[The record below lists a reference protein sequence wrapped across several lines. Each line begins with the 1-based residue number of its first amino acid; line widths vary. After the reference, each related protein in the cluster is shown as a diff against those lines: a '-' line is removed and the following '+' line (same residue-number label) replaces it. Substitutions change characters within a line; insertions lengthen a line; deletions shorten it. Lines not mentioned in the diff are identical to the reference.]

1 MCQSSSVKIYRFQT
15 INVFRQKVIKF
26 GRRDVSSKTTTTT
39 TTTSLFSHLKKR
51 RNFFFAV
58 SERRSG
64 KELQKIGLQTKTTN
78 ANVPLFFCRCL
89 YPDQTVKSLMD
100 LLGSL
105 TQMYRKIYTP
115 CFPTSCSLDILLHWA
130 VKVLIFRAAWAEI
143 TNQPKSKQI
152 TCQRGYFMYHRFL

>member
-1 MCQSSSVKIYRFQT
+1 MCQSSVKIYRFQT

-26 GRRDVSSKTTTTT
+26 GRRDVSWKTTTTT

-51 RNFFFAV
+51 RNFFFAF

-64 KELQKIGLQTKTTN
+64 KELQKIGLHTKTTN
-78 ANVPLFFCRCL
+78 ANVHLAFCRCL
-89 YPDQTVKSLMD
+89 YPVPKSLID

-115 CFPTSCSLDILLHWA
+115 CFFRYSFVLCSQNVDFLGCLG
-130 VKVLIFRAAWAEI
+130 R
-143 TNQPKSKQI
+143 NNKSAQK
-152 TCQRGYFMYHRFL
+152 